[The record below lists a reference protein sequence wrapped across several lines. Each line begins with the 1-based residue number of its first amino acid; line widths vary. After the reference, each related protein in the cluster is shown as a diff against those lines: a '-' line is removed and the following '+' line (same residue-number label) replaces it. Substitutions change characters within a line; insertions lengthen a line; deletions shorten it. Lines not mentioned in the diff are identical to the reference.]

1 MLNTLGRDIIHALR
15 VIAKSP
21 IVSVIAVLSLA
32 LGISL
37 NVTNFSLMNSWLF
50 RPLPYPDGGR
60 LVMVYENNRNDPDPF
75 DSVSPA
81 NFFDWKE
88 RSQTLEEWIAT
99 RYELLSLTGVDQP
112 QQLMVAYVTPDFLQS
127 LGAEAMVGRT
137 FLLDE
142 GGAEDDLVAVMQE
155 ALWRNQYG
163 ADPEIVGQTM
173 LLNGEAHT
181 VVGVLPETFDF
192 LLGTVSLWIASD
204 LEDLREERDSRSLV
218 VTARLG
224 PGATLEQAQAEMNSL
239 AADLE
244 EQFPETNRDWG
255 VALRTVRQMF
265 PGPTDTMLIW
275 ILMLVMFLALL
286 VACANVSNLLLAKAD
301 ARSKEMAIRT
311 ALGASRWRLVRQ
323 LLVESVLLALIAG
336 GLGMLLSI
344 WGIDGIA
351 QVLPD
356 EIPAYFSPR
365 IDGNVVAF
373 SALLSVLAGL
383 IFGIT
388 PAVQAVGS
396 DVNSALTEGGRGG
409 SSSRRRRRFRNTFV
423 AAEFAMALTILI
435 GAAVLTD
442 LFNEALDVDAGYDS
456 SGLLTMEFT
465 LQNHTYPE
473 RADMALA
480 LEQIGQQLNEEA
492 GITGWALA
500 NQIPRAFSLPEG
512 SFTIDGQ
519 PVVQNQEPRAAWL
532 SVTPGYLEVLKIPLR
547 QGRFFQESDRL
558 EAPPVILV
566 SQRLVDRFFD
576 GRAPLG
582 DRITIQ
588 GESREIIGVVSDV
601 AQERLAGLQPIEPTI
616 YFPMAQRP
624 VRVIRALM
632 RGTGDPNSLAR
643 PAQEAIW
650 RVDPEQPITAVQTL
664 EEFIETQLAGPD
676 MLVQLLYTVGILTL
690 ALAAIGI
697 YGVMAYAVSQ
707 QTKEIGIRMA
717 LGAAPRAVLTRVT
730 KQGIKLA
737 AIGLLIGTPAAFAV
751 GRLVLQI
758 PSSIPDGLVLEI
770 DVSATPIIIVSV
782 ILAGVGLIAS
792 YLPARRATRI
802 DPIVAI
808 RED

>member
-1 MLNTLGRDIIHALR
+1 MLSTLGRDIIHSLR
-15 VIAKSP
+15 VIARSP

-60 LVMVYENNRNDPDPF
+60 MVMVYENNRNDPDPF

-88 RSQTLEEWIAT
+88 RSQTLEDWIAI

-137 FLLDE
+137 FSLDE

-163 ADPEIVGQTM
+163 ADPEIVGRTI
-173 LLNGEAHT
+173 LLNGDAHT
-181 VVGVLPETFDF
+181 VAGVLPETFDF

-204 LEDLREERDSRSLV
+204 LEDLREERDNRSLV
-218 VTARLG
+218 VTARLR
-224 PGATLEQAQAEMNSL
+224 PGATLEQAQAEMNTL

-244 EQFPETNRDWG
+244 QQFPDTNRDWG

-336 GLGMLLSI
+336 GLGVLLSV

-351 QVLPD
+351 QILPD

-396 DVNSALTEGGRGG
+396 DVSSALTEGGRGG
-409 SSSRRRRRFRNTFV
+409 TSSRRRRRFRNAFV
-423 AAEFAMALTILI
+423 AAEFALALTILI

-442 LFNEALDVDAGYDS
+442 LFNEALDVDAGYDA

-473 RADMALA
+473 RADMVLA
-480 LEQIGQQLNEEA
+480 LEQIGQQFDEEA
-492 GITGWALA
+492 GITEWALA
-500 NQIPRAFSLPEG
+500 RSL
-512 SFTIDGQ
+512 
-519 PVVQNQEPRAAWL
+519 L
-532 SVTPGYLEVLKIPLR
+532 PGE
-547 QGRFFQESDRL
+547 
-558 EAPPVILV
+558 
-566 SQRLVDRFFD
+566 
-576 GRAPLG
+576 
-582 DRITIQ
+582 
-588 GESREIIGVVSDV
+588 
-601 AQERLAGLQPIEPTI
+601 
-616 YFPMAQRP
+616 
-624 VRVIRALM
+624 
-632 RGTGDPNSLAR
+632 
-643 PAQEAIW
+643 
-650 RVDPEQPITAVQTL
+650 
-664 EEFIETQLAGPD
+664 
-676 MLVQLLYTVGILTL
+676 
-690 ALAAIGI
+690 
-697 YGVMAYAVSQ
+697 
-707 QTKEIGIRMA
+707 
-717 LGAAPRAVLTRVT
+717 
-730 KQGIKLA
+730 
-737 AIGLLIGTPAAFAV
+737 
-751 GRLVLQI
+751 
-758 PSSIPDGLVLEI
+758 
-770 DVSATPIIIVSV
+770 
-782 ILAGVGLIAS
+782 
-792 YLPARRATRI
+792 
-802 DPIVAI
+802 
-808 RED
+808 

>member
-1 MLNTLGRDIIHALR
+1 MHALR

-21 IVSVIAVLSLA
+21 VVSTIAVVSLA

-37 NVTNFSLMNSWLF
+37 NVTIFSLLNSWLF
-50 RPLPYPDGGR
+50 RPLPYPDGQR

-75 DSVSPA
+75 NSVSPA
-81 NFFDWKE
+81 NYFDWKE
-88 RSQTLEEWIAT
+88 RSQTLEDWLAT

-112 QQLMVAYVTPDFLQS
+112 QQLMVGYVTPDFLQE

-137 FLLDE
+137 FMLEE
-142 GGAEDDLVAVMQE
+142 GGAEDDSVVVMKE

-163 ADPEIVGQTM
+163 ADPDIVGQTI
-173 LLNGEAHT
+173 LLNGAPHT

-204 LEDLREERDSRSLV
+204 LEDIREERDARSLV
-218 VTARLG
+218 VTARLR
-224 PGATLEQAQAEMNSL
+224 PGVSLEQAQAEMATL
-239 AADLE
+239 AEDLE
-244 EQFPETNRDWG
+244 RRFPETNRDWG
-255 VALRTVRQMF
+255 VTMRTVRQMF
-265 PGPTDTMLIW
+265 PGPTDTMLIR

-301 ARSKEMAIRT
+301 ARNKEMAIRT

-323 LLVESVLLALIAG
+323 LLVESVLLAVIAG
-336 GLGMLLSI
+336 GLGMLLSV
-344 WGIDGIA
+344 WGINGIA
-351 QVLPD
+351 QVLPE

-365 IDGNVVAF
+365 IDGAVVAF
-373 SALLSVLAGL
+373 GAMLSVLAGL

-388 PAVQAVGS
+388 PAMQAVGS
-396 DVNSALTEGGRGG
+396 EVSSALSEGGRGG
-409 SSSRRRRRFRNTFV
+409 TASRRRRRFRNSFV

-442 LFNEALDVDAGYDS
+442 LFNEALDVDPGYDA

-473 RADMALA
+473 RPDLALA
-480 LEQIGQQLNEEA
+480 IEQIGQSLDEET
-492 GITGWALA
+492 GIVAWALA
-500 NQIPRAFSLPEG
+500 NQIPRAFNLPDTT
-512 SFTIDGQ
+512 FTIDGQ
-519 PVVQNQEPRAAWL
+519 PVEENQEPRASWL
-532 SVTPGYLEVLKIPLR
+532 SVTPRYLDVLRIPLR

-558 EAPPVILV
+558 DSPPVILV
-566 SQRLVDRFFD
+566 SQRLAERFFE
-576 GRAPLG
+576 GRSPVG
-582 DRITIQ
+582 ERITVQ

-601 AQERLAGLQPIEPTI
+601 AQERLAGLQPVDPTI

-624 VRVIRALM
+624 VRVNRALI
-632 RGTGDPNSLAR
+632 RGSGDPNELAR

-664 EEFIETQLAGPD
+664 EEFIEVQLAGPD
-676 MLVQLLYTVGILTL
+676 MLVQLLYTVGSLTL

-707 QTKEIGIRMA
+707 QTKEIGIRVA
-717 LGAAPRAVLTRVT
+717 LGAAPRQVLARVT
-730 KQGIKLA
+730 KQGVKLA
-737 AIGLLIGTPAAFAV
+737 AIGLLVGTPAAYVV
-751 GRLVLQI
+751 GRLILQI
-758 PSSIPDGLVLEI
+758 PTTIPNGIVLEI
-770 DVSATPIIIVSV
+770 DVSAMPIIVVSI
-782 ILAGVGLIAS
+782 ILASVGFVAS